1 MGGGYINRPKNPK
14 PVNSFKQMKPPQNTI
29 FITSAPYT
37 ENRRRR
43 KARGRVLSGQLDR
56 KIEEK
61 PCLLFFPR
69 RLRFVERNDQHI
81 QIVVTHAAQKT
92 AL

>member
-1 MGGGYINRPKNPK
+1 
-14 PVNSFKQMKPPQNTI
+14 MKPPQNTI